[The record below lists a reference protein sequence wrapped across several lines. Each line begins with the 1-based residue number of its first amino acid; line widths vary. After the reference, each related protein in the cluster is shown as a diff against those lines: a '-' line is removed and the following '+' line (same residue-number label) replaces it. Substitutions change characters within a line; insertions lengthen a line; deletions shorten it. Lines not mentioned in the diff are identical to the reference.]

1 MRTARAWRAV
11 ALGALAAV
19 ALAGCSSG
27 SGSESGDP
35 DLSERTS
42 SVDPVQL
49 EPVEQ
54 SPVEETLSA
63 LDLALDDQR
72 LPEPLVDP
80 SRVVSGGPPPDGI
93 PPVDEPRFLPADD
106 VPWLA
111 DDEAV
116 VSLSIGDEHRAYP
129 VQVMV
134 WHEIV
139 NDTVDGTP
147 VSITYCPLCNS
158 ALAFDRRLD
167 DRLMTFGTSG
177 KLYLSDLVMYDR
189 QTESLWSQ
197 IEGRAIAG
205 VQTGAQLERIPVQ
218 TVTWAQWREAHP
230 EGWVLSRD
238 TGAERDYGRNPYV
251 GYDEAAS
258 DPFLFD
264 GDADPRFEPKE
275 RVLGLGG
282 EQDPVAVPLAA
293 LSQARVLEVDVSGQT
308 VVLWAVEGLRS
319 ALDTADITEGRQ
331 IAATG
336 AFLPEADGRQL
347 TFAAAGERTFRDEE
361 TGSTWDLLGRAVDGP
376 LAGTRLEPAEH
387 IDTFWFSW
395 AAFHPETRV
404 VAPGS
409 N

>member
-1 MRTARAWRAV
+1 MTSARASRLA

-19 ALAGCSSG
+19 VLAGCASG
-27 SGSESGDP
+27 SGSESGAP

-42 SVDPVQL
+42 AVDPVQL

-54 SPVEETLSA
+54 SPVEDTASA

-80 SRVVSGGPPPDGI
+80 ARVVSGGPPPDGI
-93 PPVDEPRFLPADD
+93 PPVDEPRFLLADD
-106 VPWLA
+106 VPWLS

-238 TGAERDYGRNPYV
+238 TGADRDYGRNPYI

-293 LSQARVLEVDVSGQT
+293 LSRVRVFEVEVSGQP

-319 ALDTADITEGRQ
+319 ALDTADIAEGRE

-336 AFLPEADGRQL
+336 AFVPEADGRRL
-347 TFAAAGERTFRDEE
+347 TFAAAGEQTFRDEQ
-361 TGSTWDLLGRAVDGP
+361 TGSAWDVLGRAVEGP
-376 LAGTRLEPAEH
+376 LAGTRLAPAEH
-387 IDTFWFSW
+387 VDTFWFSW

-404 VAPGS
+404 VAPES
-409 N
+409 S